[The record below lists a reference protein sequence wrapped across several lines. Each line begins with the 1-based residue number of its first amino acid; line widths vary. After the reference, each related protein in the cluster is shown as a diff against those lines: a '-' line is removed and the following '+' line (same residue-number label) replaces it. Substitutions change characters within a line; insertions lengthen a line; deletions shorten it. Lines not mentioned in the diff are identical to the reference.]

1 MAAALVKAFR
11 AQPGSSRVQTEKS
24 RGQEVGLALQE
35 FCKLNP
41 PTFSGEPD
49 PLIAG
54 DLLKQITKVL
64 NGMRVTDDETWV
76 SLATFQLKAEV
87 EVW

>member
-1 MAAALVKAFR
+1 MAAALVEAFR
-11 AQPGSSRVQTEKS
+11 SQPGTSRVQTEES

-49 PLIAG
+49 PL
-54 DLLKQITKVL
+54 V
-64 NGMRVTDDETWV
+64 
-76 SLATFQLKAEV
+76 AED
-87 EVW
+87 